1 MEELQSIEILDRE
14 ILEDARKKALRILK
28 ACEDTIK
35 TQNIQW
41 ENKTNNSIEE
51 LNKKYNK
58 QKEHDAERVM
68 SRLPVDKL
76 RAKIEKIESL
86 LHTAIKDWYNSLN
99 RSQIIGILSRDLSN
113 KLTSCKNF
121 SLNEQTN
128 IETQNLDPN
137 ETQTII
143 NSLPKHSPFHISNST
158 LVVSP
163 YPSITLESG
172 NIRFTSSIESILD
185 HLLQEKRA
193 ELTEALL
200 GNDIM
205 ENI

>member
-1 MEELQSIEILDRE
+1 MEELQSTEILDRE
-14 ILEDARKKALRILK
+14 ILEDARKKASRILK
-28 ACEDTIK
+28 TCEDTIY
-35 TQNIQW
+35 TQNAKW
-41 ENKTNNSIEE
+41 DKKTKNSIIE
-51 LNKKYNK
+51 LNKKYDK
-58 QKEHDAERVM
+58 QKENEAEKIM
-68 SRLPVDKL
+68 SRLPIDKL

-86 LHTAIKDWYNSLN
+86 LHTAIKDWYNNLN

-121 SLNEQTN
+121 SLNEQTS
-128 IETQNLDPN
+128 IETQNLTPN

-143 NSLPKHSPFHISNST
+143 ESLNNHSTLNTTHST
-158 LVVSP
+158 LVTTP
-163 YPSITLESG
+163 YPSIILESG

-193 ELTEALL
+193 ELAEALL
-200 GNDIM
+200 GRDIM

>member
-1 MEELQSIEILDRE
+1 MEEIHSTEILDRE
-14 ILEDARKKALRILK
+14 ILEDARKKASRILK
-28 ACEDTIK
+28 TNEDTIY
-35 TQNIQW
+35 TQNAKW
-41 ENKTNNSIEE
+41 EKKINDSIAE
-51 LNKKYNK
+51 LNKKYDK
-58 QKEHDAERVM
+58 QKENEAERVM

-76 RAKIEKIESL
+76 RAKIEKIETL
-86 LHTAIKDWYNSLN
+86 LHTAIKDWYNNLN
-99 RSQIIGILSRDLSN
+99 RSQIIDILSNDLSK
-113 KLTSCKNF
+113 KLISCKNF

-143 NSLPKHSPFHISNST
+143 NSLTQHSTFRISHSA
-158 LVVSP
+158 LVVSS

-172 NIRFTSSIESILD
+172 DIRIIASIENILD
-185 HLLQEKRA
+185 HLLQERRF

-200 GNDIM
+200 GRDIM